1 MVFRLCYFHFII
13 LVIHMTLMTKPTVTS
28 LTEIQQ
34 LQQTLAEFSQQRC
47 WDQFH
52 TPKNLAMALSG
63 EVGELVEIFQW
74 LTPEQ
79 SQQLPLDKKQHAA
92 EEIADVMMYL
102 LRLADK
108 CDIDVIQACHN
119 KLQQNALKYPINKC
133 YGSAKKYNELD

>member
-1 MVFRLCYFHFII
+1 M
-13 LVIHMTLMTKPTVTS
+13 PTTTTVETS
-28 LTEIQQ
+28 TNDIKK
-34 LQQTLAEFSQQRC
+34 LQDALAEFAQQRN

-52 TPKNLAMALSG
+52 TPKNLVMALSG
-63 EVGELVEIFQW
+63 EVGELIEIFQW

-79 SQQLPLDKKQHAA
+79 SQQLPPQKKQHAS

-108 CDIDVIQACHN
+108 CDIDVMQACQE
-119 KLQQNALKYPINKC
+119 KIQQNAAKYPISKC

>member
-1 MVFRLCYFHFII
+1 
-13 LVIHMTLMTKPTVTS
+13 MTTTRPHSDIK
-28 LTEIQQ
+28 Q
-34 LQQTLAEFSQQRC
+34 LQQTLTEFAQQRN
-47 WDQFH
+47 WEQFH

-63 EVGELVEIFQW
+63 EVGELLEIFQW

-79 SQQLPLDKKQHAA
+79 SQQLSPEKKQHAS

-108 CDIDVIQACHN
+108 CDIDVMQACQE
-119 KLQQNALKYPINKC
+119 KIQQNAAKYPINKC

>member
-1 MVFRLCYFHFII
+1 M
-13 LVIHMTLMTKPTVTS
+13 PTTITVETS
-28 LTEIQQ
+28 ANDIKK
-34 LQQTLAEFSQQRC
+34 LQDALAEFSQQRN

-52 TPKNLAMALSG
+52 TPKNLVMALSG
-63 EVGELVEIFQW
+63 EVGELIEIFQW

-79 SQQLPLDKKQHAA
+79 SQQLPPEKKQHAS

-108 CDIDVIQACHN
+108 CDIDVMQACQE
-119 KLQQNALKYPINKC
+119 KIQQNAAKYPISKC

>member
-1 MVFRLCYFHFII
+1 MI
-13 LVIHMTLMTKPTVTS
+13 MTTTRPNSDIK
-28 LTEIQQ
+28 Q
-34 LQQTLAEFSQQRC
+34 LQQTLTEFAQQRD
-47 WDQFH
+47 WEQFH

-63 EVGELVEIFQW
+63 EIGELLEIFQW

-79 SQQLPLDKKQHAA
+79 SQQLSPEKKQHAS

-108 CDIDVIQACHN
+108 CDIDVMQACQE
-119 KLQQNALKYPINKC
+119 KIQQNAAKYPISKC

>member
-1 MVFRLCYFHFII
+1 MI
-13 LVIHMTLMTKPTVTS
+13 MTTACPNSDIK
-28 LTEIQQ
+28 Q
-34 LQQTLAEFSQQRC
+34 LQQTLTEFAQQRD
-47 WDQFH
+47 WEQFH

-63 EVGELVEIFQW
+63 EVGELLEIFQW

-79 SQQLPLDKKQHAA
+79 SQQLSPEKKQHAS

-108 CDIDVIQACHN
+108 CDIDVMQACQE
-119 KLQQNALKYPINKC
+119 KIQQNAAKYPISKC

>member
-1 MVFRLCYFHFII
+1 MI
-13 LVIHMTLMTKPTVTS
+13 MTTTRPNSDIK
-28 LTEIQQ
+28 Q
-34 LQQTLAEFSQQRC
+34 LQQTLTEFAQQRD
-47 WDQFH
+47 WEQFH

-63 EVGELVEIFQW
+63 EVGELLEIFQW

-79 SQQLPLDKKQHAA
+79 SQQLSPEKKQHAS

-108 CDIDVIQACHN
+108 CDIDVKQACQE
-119 KLQQNALKYPINKC
+119 KIQQNAAKYPISKC

>member
-1 MVFRLCYFHFII
+1 M
-13 LVIHMTLMTKPTVTS
+13 PTTTTVETS
-28 LTEIQQ
+28 ANDIKK
-34 LQQTLAEFSQQRC
+34 LQDALAEFAQQRN

-52 TPKNLAMALSG
+52 TPKNLVMALSG
-63 EVGELVEIFQW
+63 EVGELIEIFQW

-79 SQQLPLDKKQHAA
+79 SQQLPPQKKQHAS

-108 CDIDVIQACHN
+108 CDIDVMQACQE
-119 KLQQNALKYPINKC
+119 KIQQNAAKYPISKC

>member
-1 MVFRLCYFHFII
+1 
-13 LVIHMTLMTKPTVTS
+13 MTTTRPNSDIK
-28 LTEIQQ
+28 Q
-34 LQQTLAEFSQQRC
+34 LQQTLTKFAQQRD
-47 WDQFH
+47 WEQFH

-63 EVGELVEIFQW
+63 EVGELLEIFQW

-79 SQQLPLDKKQHAA
+79 SQQLSPEKKQHAS

-108 CDIDVIQACHN
+108 CDIDVMQACQE
-119 KLQQNALKYPINKC
+119 KIQQNAAKYPISKC

>member
-1 MVFRLCYFHFII
+1 MI
-13 LVIHMTLMTKPTVTS
+13 MTTTLPNSDIK
-28 LTEIQQ
+28 Q
-34 LQQTLAEFSQQRC
+34 LQQTLTEFAQQRD
-47 WDQFH
+47 WEQFH

-63 EVGELVEIFQW
+63 EVGELLEIFQW

-79 SQQLPLDKKQHAA
+79 SQQLSPEKKQHAS

-108 CDIDVIQACHN
+108 CDIDVMQACQE
-119 KLQQNALKYPINKC
+119 KIQQNAAKYPISKC

>member
-1 MVFRLCYFHFII
+1 
-13 LVIHMTLMTKPTVTS
+13 MTTTCPNSDIK
-28 LTEIQQ
+28 Q
-34 LQQTLAEFSQQRC
+34 LQQTLTEFAQQRD
-47 WDQFH
+47 WEQFH

-63 EVGELVEIFQW
+63 EVGELLEIFQW

-79 SQQLPLDKKQHAA
+79 SQQLSPEKKQHAS

-108 CDIDVIQACHN
+108 CDIDVMQACQE
-119 KLQQNALKYPINKC
+119 KIQQNAAKYPISKC

>member
-1 MVFRLCYFHFII
+1 M
-13 LVIHMTLMTKPTVTS
+13 PTTITVETS
-28 LTEIQQ
+28 ANDIKK
-34 LQQTLAEFSQQRC
+34 LQDALAEFAQQRN

-52 TPKNLAMALSG
+52 TPKNLVMALSG
-63 EVGELVEIFQW
+63 EVGELIEIFQW

-79 SQQLPLDKKQHAA
+79 SQQLPPQKKQHAS

-108 CDIDVIQACHN
+108 CDIDVMQACQE
-119 KLQQNALKYPINKC
+119 KIQQNAAKYPISKC

>member
-1 MVFRLCYFHFII
+1 M
-13 LVIHMTLMTKPTVTS
+13 PTTTTVETS
-28 LTEIQQ
+28 ANDIKK
-34 LQQTLAEFSQQRC
+34 LQDALAEFAQQRN

-52 TPKNLAMALSG
+52 TPKNLVMALSG
-63 EVGELVEIFQW
+63 EVGELIEIFQW

-79 SQQLPLDKKQHAA
+79 SQQLPPQTKQHAS

-108 CDIDVIQACHN
+108 CDIDVMQACQE
-119 KLQQNALKYPINKC
+119 KIQQNAAKYPISKC

>member
-1 MVFRLCYFHFII
+1 MI
-13 LVIHMTLMTKPTVTS
+13 MTTTRPNSDIK
-28 LTEIQQ
+28 Q
-34 LQQTLAEFSQQRC
+34 LQQTLTEFAQQRD
-47 WDQFH
+47 WEQFH

-63 EVGELVEIFQW
+63 EVGELLEIFQW

-79 SQQLPLDKKQHAA
+79 SQQLSPEKKQHAR

-108 CDIDVIQACHN
+108 SDIDVMQACQE
-119 KLQQNALKYPINKC
+119 KIQQNAAKYPISKC

>member
-1 MVFRLCYFHFII
+1 MI
-13 LVIHMTLMTKPTVTS
+13 MTTTS
-28 LTEIQQ
+28 PDSEIKQ
-34 LQQTLAEFSQQRC
+34 LQCALAEFAQQRD

-79 SQQLPLDKKQHAA
+79 SQQLSLEKKQHAS

-108 CDIDVIQACHN
+108 CNIDVMQACQQ
-119 KLQQNALKYPINKC
+119 KIQQNAAKYPISKC
-133 YGSAKKYNELD
+133 YGSAKKYNELN

>member
-1 MVFRLCYFHFII
+1 
-13 LVIHMTLMTKPTVTS
+13 MTTTRPNSDIK
-28 LTEIQQ
+28 Q
-34 LQQTLAEFSQQRC
+34 LQQTLTEFAQQRD
-47 WDQFH
+47 WEQFH

-63 EVGELVEIFQW
+63 EVGELLEIFQW

-79 SQQLPLDKKQHAA
+79 SQQLSPEKKQHAS

-108 CDIDVIQACHN
+108 CDIDVMQACQE
-119 KLQQNALKYPINKC
+119 KIQQNAAKYPISKC

>member
-1 MVFRLCYFHFII
+1 MI
-13 LVIHMTLMTKPTVTS
+13 MTTTRPNSDIK
-28 LTEIQQ
+28 Q
-34 LQQTLAEFSQQRC
+34 LQQTLTEFAQQRD
-47 WDQFH
+47 WEQFH

-63 EVGELVEIFQW
+63 EVGELLEIFQW

-79 SQQLPLDKKQHAA
+79 SQQLSPEKKQHAS

-108 CDIDVIQACHN
+108 CDIDVMQACQE
-119 KLQQNALKYPINKC
+119 KIQQNAAKYPISKC

>member
-1 MVFRLCYFHFII
+1 M
-13 LVIHMTLMTKPTVTS
+13 PTTTPPVKAPFNELTDLQHA
-28 LTEIQQ
+28 LTEF
-34 LQQTLAEFSQQRC
+34 AQQRN

-52 TPKNLAMALSG
+52 TPKNLVMALSG
-63 EVGELVEIFQW
+63 EVGELIEIFQW

-79 SQQLPLDKKQHAA
+79 SQQLSPEKKQHAS

-108 CDIDVIQACHN
+108 CDINVLQACQE
-119 KLQQNALKYPINKC
+119 KIQQNAAKYPVNKC

>member
-1 MVFRLCYFHFII
+1 MI
-13 LVIHMTLMTKPTVTS
+13 MTTTRPNSDIK
-28 LTEIQQ
+28 Q
-34 LQQTLAEFSQQRC
+34 LQQTLTEFAQQRD
-47 WDQFH
+47 WEQFH

-63 EVGELVEIFQW
+63 EVGELLEIFQW

-79 SQQLPLDKKQHAA
+79 SQQLSPEKKQHAS

-108 CDIDVIQACHN
+108 CDIDVVQACQE
-119 KLQQNALKYPINKC
+119 KIQQNAAKYPISKC

>member
-1 MVFRLCYFHFII
+1 MPTTKK
-13 LVIHMTLMTKPTVTS
+13 TLNTS
-28 LTEIQQ
+28 FNDIKQ
-34 LQQTLAEFSQQRC
+34 LQQTLAEFAHQRN

-52 TPKNLAMALSG
+52 TPKNLVMALSG
-63 EVGELVEIFQW
+63 EVGELQEIFQW

-79 SQQLPLDKKQHAA
+79 SEQLSQEKKQHAS

-108 CDIDVIQACHN
+108 CDINVMQACQQ
-119 KLQQNALKYPINKC
+119 KIQQNAAKYPISKC